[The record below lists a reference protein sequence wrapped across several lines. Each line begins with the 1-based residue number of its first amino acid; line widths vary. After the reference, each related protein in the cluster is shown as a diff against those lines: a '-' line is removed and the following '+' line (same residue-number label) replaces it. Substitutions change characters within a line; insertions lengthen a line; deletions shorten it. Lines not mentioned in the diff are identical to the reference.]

1 MTSNGVLNNLIQLSL
16 RRQYRVFNIWIEP
29 LANPDNINKIRLI
42 IVLSVVVLI
51 LMILNLLFG
60 RNGERQRS
68 EAFETQA
75 LRDLSELATVEY
87 KINKIIRVKDDSI
100 LGSRRLLIEVPATVK
115 AGIDLSK
122 ITTRDIVRTDKTITV
137 YLPEPELLDLIVD
150 LTNVR
155 EVVNETGVFRSDFS
169 PGEKNTYLR
178 NGEKAVREYVKNG
191 KIDILNVSVVNA
203 RLILGAWLRRL
214 GYENVEIVFQQPG
227 IRGRDEAMKSAG
239 GK

>member
-1 MTSNGVLNNLIQLSL
+1 
-16 RRQYRVFNIWIEP
+16 
-29 LANPDNINKIRLI
+29 LANPDDIKKLKF
-42 IVLSVVVLI
+42 IVILTVVVLI
-51 LMILNLLFG
+51 LVILNLLFG
-60 RNGERQRS
+60 ENGAKQRS
-68 EAFETQA
+68 EAFEAQA
-75 LRDLSELATVEY
+75 LRELSELATVEY

-100 LGSRRLLIEVPATVK
+100 LGSRRLLIEVPTTVK

-122 ITTRDIVRTDKTITV
+122 ITNRDIVRTDKTITV
-137 YLPEPELLDLIVD
+137 YLPEPELLDLNID

-178 NGEKAVREYVKNG
+178 NGEKAVLEYVKNG

-203 RLILGAWLRRL
+203 RLILSAWLRRL
-214 GYENVEIVFQQPG
+214 GYENVEIVFQRPG
-227 IRGRDEAMKSAG
+227 IRGKGETMKRVD

>member
-1 MTSNGVLNNLIQLSL
+1 L
-16 RRQYRVFNIWIEP
+16 P
-29 LANPDNINKIRLI
+29 NPDNIKKTRLLV
-42 IVLSVVVLI
+42 VLSVVVLI
-51 LMILNLLFG
+51 LVVLNFLFG
-60 RNGERQRS
+60 GNGKKQRS
-68 EAFETQA
+68 RAFEAQA

-100 LGSRRLLIEVPATVK
+100 LGSRRLLIEVPATMK

-122 ITTRDIVRTDKTITV
+122 ITSRDIVRTGETITV
-137 YLPEPELLDLIVD
+137 YLPEPELLDLNID

-178 NGEKAVREYVKNG
+178 NGEKAVLEYVKNG

-214 GYENVEIVFQQPG
+214 GYENVEIVFQRPG
-227 IRGRDEAMKSAG
+227 IRGREETMKSVD